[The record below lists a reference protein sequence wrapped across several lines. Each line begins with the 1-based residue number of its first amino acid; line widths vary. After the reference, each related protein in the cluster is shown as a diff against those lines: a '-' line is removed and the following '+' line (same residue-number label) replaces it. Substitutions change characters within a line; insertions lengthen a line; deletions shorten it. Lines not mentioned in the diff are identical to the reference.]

1 MFVSSL
7 ERFDL
12 FVTLVTGSFLPWEGF
27 LCRTGIGEIK
37 NQRKKTD
44 NRNEKHSFT
53 HRGTSFGTGNPLFL
67 CYHYLIAKVW
77 ESKEKLFASKEQDDD
92 GPSEEDDQKDNKL
105 FD

>member
-1 MFVSSL
+1 MFVSHL

-12 FVTLVTGSFLPWEGF
+12 FMALVACGFFLCEGF
-27 LCRTGIGEIK
+27 LCRTGIGKIK

-44 NRNEKHSFT
+44 EWNEKHSLT
-53 HRGTSFGTGNPLFL
+53 HRAASFGTGSPLFL
-67 CYHYLIAKVW
+67 SYYYFIAKVW